1 MGELFMFAIV
11 ETLVELVAQGQGLK
25 ADNFR
30 WTKPNKHNGIG
41 YACTV
46 AILH

>member
-11 ETLVELVAQGQGLK
+11 ETPVELVVQGQRK
-25 ADNFR
+25 ADVAQQ
-30 WTKPNKHNGIG
+30 PNKHNGIG

>member
-11 ETLVELVAQGQGLK
+11 ETLVELVAQGQRK

-30 WTKPNKHNGIG
+30 CTTTKQAQRNGV
-41 YACTV
+41 CLDC